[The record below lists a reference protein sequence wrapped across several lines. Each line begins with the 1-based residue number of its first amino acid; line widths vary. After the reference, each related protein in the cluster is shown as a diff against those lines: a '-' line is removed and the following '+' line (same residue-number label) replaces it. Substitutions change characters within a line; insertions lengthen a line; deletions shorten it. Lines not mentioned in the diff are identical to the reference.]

1 MYTVSITDLRQ
12 NASNILDQV
21 VSTKE
26 PAYIIQNSEVK
37 AVVLDIQDYNFFQ
50 EALED
55 LTDGLD
61 SQEAVKQGPSVSI
74 DDYIATRW
82 GEKKHAGSSGFTS
95 PKRPRQATR

>member
-1 MYTVSITDLRQ
+1 MNTVSITDLRQ
-12 NASNILDQV
+12 NASNILDRV

-26 PAYIIQNSEVK
+26 PAYVIQNSEVR

-61 SQEAVKQGPSVSI
+61 SQEALKQGPTIAI
-74 DDYIATRW
+74 DDYIAARW
-82 GEKKHAGSSGFTS
+82 EGKKHAGSSSSTS
-95 PKRPRQATR
+95 QKRPRQATR

>member
-26 PAYIIQNSEVK
+26 PVYVIQNSEVR

-61 SQEAVKQGPSVSI
+61 SQEAARQEPTMPI
-74 DDYIATRW
+74 DDYIAARW
-82 GEKKHAGSSGFTS
+82 GRKKHAGPSSSAS

>member
-1 MYTVSITDLRQ
+1 MHTVSITDLRQ

-26 PAYIIQNSEVK
+26 PAYVIQNSEVR

-61 SQEAVKQGPSVSI
+61 SQEAIKQGPTTPI
-74 DDYIATRW
+74 DDYIAARW
-82 GEKKHAGSSGFTS
+82 GGKKHAGPPSSAS
-95 PKRPRQATR
+95 QKRSRQVTR